1 MVSRAFELLTDIEL
15 TYMEKL
21 LGESL
26 SKEIDE
32 NKNWTNENGYEKP
45 HQKTRMILAC
55 LNAVKSQ
62 RQYVKTMSVKW

>member
-45 HQKTRMILAC
+45 NQKTRMILAC